1 MNTDTK
7 NILLFGDSNT
17 WGFDPACGGRFPY
30 RVRWTTICAEKL
42 GTAYNCIPCGMNGRT
57 TIFDDPLKGCRNGLD
72 ALDFELQTNKPLDL
86 LVIMLGTND
95 LKYTD
100 AAGSAEG
107 LKKIIEKATSYS
119 IYSVSEKI
127 IDKINILNAT
137 KLAMI
142 NAVENLKIKPDILFI
157 DALELD
163 IDIKQISIIKGDSK
177 SYSIGCA
184 SILAKV
190 NRDNMMDNLPEKYQ
204 KYKISKNKG
213 YGTKEHLEAI
223 EKYAPS
229 DMHRFSFE
237 PIKSYNHKYKK

>member
-1 MNTDTK
+1 MIIDKLKYEKEYLKSGYKYICGIDEVGRGCLFGPVTAAAVIMPLSLSFNNEK
-7 NILLFGDSNT
+7 NIIEGIEDSK
-17 WGFDPACGGRFPY
+17 
-30 RVRWTTICAEKL
+30 KL
-42 GTAYNCIPCGMNGRT
+42 SPKTRE
-57 TIFDDPLKGCRNGLD
+57 
-72 ALDFELQTNKPLDL
+72 EL
-86 LVIMLGTND
+86 
-95 LKYTD
+95 
-100 AAGSAEG
+100 S
-107 LKKIIEKATSYS
+107 KKIIEKSIAYS

-127 IDKINILNAT
+127 IDEINILNAT

-142 NAVENLKIKPDILFI
+142 KAVENLKIKPDILFI

-190 NRDNMMDNLPEKYQ
+190 SRDEMMNNLPEEYQ

-223 EKYAPS
+223 EKYGPS
-229 DMHRFSFE
+229 DKHRFTFE
-237 PIKSYNHKYKK
+237 PIKSYNHK

>member
-1 MNTDTK
+1 MIIDK
-7 NILLFGDSNT
+7 LEYEKEYLKSGYKYICGIDEVGRGCLFG
-17 WGFDPACGGRFPY
+17 P
-30 RVRWTTICAEKL
+30 V
-42 GTAYNCIPCGMNGRT
+42 TA
-57 TIFDDPLKGCRNGLD
+57 
-72 ALDFELQTNKPLDL
+72 AA
-86 LVIMLGTND
+86 VIMPLSLSFNNNKND
-95 LKYTD
+95 II
-100 AAGSAEG
+100 EG
-107 LKKIIEKATSYS
+107 IEDSKKLSPKIREELSKKIIEKSIDYS

-127 IDKINILNAT
+127 IDEINILNAT

-142 NAVENLKIKPDILFI
+142 KAVENLKIKPDILFI

-190 NRDNMMDNLPEKYQ
+190 SRDEMMNNLSEEYQ

-223 EKYAPS
+223 KKYGPS
-229 DMHRFSFE
+229 DKHRFTFE
-237 PIKSYNHKYKK
+237 PIKSYNHK

>member
-1 MNTDTK
+1 MIIDK
-7 NILLFGDSNT
+7 LKYEKEYLKSGYKYICGIDEVGRGCLFG
-17 WGFDPACGGRFPY
+17 P
-30 RVRWTTICAEKL
+30 V
-42 GTAYNCIPCGMNGRT
+42 TA
-57 TIFDDPLKGCRNGLD
+57 
-72 ALDFELQTNKPLDL
+72 AA
-86 LVIMLGTND
+86 VIMPLSLSFNNNENENII
-95 LKYTD
+95 
-100 AAGSAEG
+100 EG
-107 LKKIIEKATSYS
+107 IEDSKKLSPKIRKELSKKIIEKSIDYS

-127 IDKINILNAT
+127 IDEINILNAT

-142 NAVENLKIKPDILFI
+142 KAVENLKIKPDILFI

-190 NRDNMMDNLPEKYQ
+190 SRDEMMNNLPEEYQ

-223 EKYAPS
+223 EKYGPS
-229 DMHRFSFE
+229 DKHRFTFE
-237 PIKSYNHKYKK
+237 PIKSYNHK

>member
-1 MNTDTK
+1 MIIDK
-7 NILLFGDSNT
+7 LKYEKEYLKLGYKYICGIDEVGRGCLFG
-17 WGFDPACGGRFPY
+17 P
-30 RVRWTTICAEKL
+30 V
-42 GTAYNCIPCGMNGRT
+42 TAT
-57 TIFDDPLKGCRNGLD
+57 
-72 ALDFELQTNKPLDL
+72 A
-86 LVIMLGTND
+86 VIMPLSLSFNNNENEIII
-95 LKYTD
+95 
-100 AAGSAEG
+100 EG
-107 LKKIIEKATSYS
+107 IEDSKKLSPKIREELSKKIIEKSIAYS

-127 IDKINILNAT
+127 IDEINILNAT

-142 NAVENLKIKPDILFI
+142 KAVENLKIKPDILFI

-190 NRDNMMDNLPEKYQ
+190 SRDEMMNNLPGEYQ

-223 EKYAPS
+223 EKYGPS
-229 DMHRFSFE
+229 DKHRFTFE
-237 PIKSYNHKYKK
+237 PIKSYNHK

>member
-1 MNTDTK
+1 MIIDKLKYEKEYLKLGYKYICGIDEVGRGCLFGPVTAAAVIMPLSLSFNNNEK
-7 NILLFGDSNT
+7 NIIEGIEDSK
-17 WGFDPACGGRFPY
+17 
-30 RVRWTTICAEKL
+30 KL
-42 GTAYNCIPCGMNGRT
+42 SPKIR
-57 TIFDDPLKGCRNGLD
+57 K
-72 ALDFELQTNKPLDL
+72 EL
-86 LVIMLGTND
+86 
-95 LKYTD
+95 
-100 AAGSAEG
+100 S
-107 LKKIIEKATSYS
+107 KKIIEKSIEYS

-127 IDKINILNAT
+127 IDEINILNAT

-142 NAVENLKIKPDILFI
+142 KAVENLKINPDILFI

-190 NRDNMMDNLPEKYQ
+190 SRDEMMNNLPEEYQ

-223 EKYAPS
+223 EKYGPS
-229 DMHRFSFE
+229 DKHRFTFE
-237 PIKSYNHKYKK
+237 PIKSYNHK

>member
-1 MNTDTK
+1 MIIDK
-7 NILLFGDSNT
+7 LKYEKEYLKSGYKYICGIDEVGRGCLFG
-17 WGFDPACGGRFPY
+17 P
-30 RVRWTTICAEKL
+30 V
-42 GTAYNCIPCGMNGRT
+42 TA
-57 TIFDDPLKGCRNGLD
+57 
-72 ALDFELQTNKPLDL
+72 AA
-86 LVIMLGTND
+86 VIMPLSLSFNNNEND
-95 LKYTD
+95 II
-100 AAGSAEG
+100 EG
-107 LKKIIEKATSYS
+107 IEDSKKLSPKIREELSKKIIEKSIAYS

-127 IDKINILNAT
+127 IDEINILNAT

-142 NAVENLKIKPDILFI
+142 KAVENLKIKPDILFI

-190 NRDNMMDNLPEKYQ
+190 NRDEMMNNLPEEYQ

-223 EKYAPS
+223 KKYGPS
-229 DMHRFSFE
+229 DKHRFTFE
-237 PIKSYNHKYKK
+237 PIKSYNHK

>member
-1 MNTDTK
+1 MIIDKLKYEKEYLKSGYKYICGIDEVGRGCLFGPVPAAAVIMPLSFNNEK
-7 NILLFGDSNT
+7 NIIEGIEDSK
-17 WGFDPACGGRFPY
+17 
-30 RVRWTTICAEKL
+30 KL
-42 GTAYNCIPCGMNGRT
+42 SPKIR
-57 TIFDDPLKGCRNGLD
+57 K
-72 ALDFELQTNKPLDL
+72 EL
-86 LVIMLGTND
+86 
-95 LKYTD
+95 
-100 AAGSAEG
+100 S
-107 LKKIIEKATSYS
+107 KKIIEKSIDYS

-127 IDKINILNAT
+127 IDEINILNAT

-142 NAVENLKIKPDILFI
+142 KAVENLKIKPDILFI

-190 NRDNMMDNLPEKYQ
+190 SRDEMMNNLPEEYQ

-223 EKYAPS
+223 EKYGPS
-229 DMHRFSFE
+229 DKHRFTFE
-237 PIKSYNHKYKK
+237 PIKSYNHK

>member
-1 MNTDTK
+1 MIIDKLKYEKEYLKSGYKYICGMDEVGRGCLFGPVTAAAVIMPLSLSFNNNENEK
-7 NILLFGDSNT
+7 NIIEGIEDSK
-17 WGFDPACGGRFPY
+17 
-30 RVRWTTICAEKL
+30 KL
-42 GTAYNCIPCGMNGRT
+42 SPKIRE
-57 TIFDDPLKGCRNGLD
+57 
-72 ALDFELQTNKPLDL
+72 EL
-86 LVIMLGTND
+86 
-95 LKYTD
+95 
-100 AAGSAEG
+100 S
-107 LKKIIEKATSYS
+107 KKIIEKSIDYS

-127 IDKINILNAT
+127 IDEINILNAT

-142 NAVENLKIKPDILFI
+142 KAVENLKIKPDILFI

-190 NRDNMMDNLPEKYQ
+190 SRDEMMNNLPEEYQ

-223 EKYAPS
+223 KKYGPS
-229 DMHRFSFE
+229 DKHRFTFE
-237 PIKSYNHKYKK
+237 PIKSYNHK

>member
-1 MNTDTK
+1 MIIDK
-7 NILLFGDSNT
+7 LKYEKEYLKSGYKYICGIDEVGRGCLFG
-17 WGFDPACGGRFPY
+17 P
-30 RVRWTTICAEKL
+30 V
-42 GTAYNCIPCGMNGRT
+42 TA
-57 TIFDDPLKGCRNGLD
+57 
-72 ALDFELQTNKPLDL
+72 AA
-86 LVIMLGTND
+86 VIMPLSLSFNNNEND
-95 LKYTD
+95 II
-100 AAGSAEG
+100 EG
-107 LKKIIEKATSYS
+107 IEDSKKLSPKTREELSKKIIEKSIDYS

-127 IDKINILNAT
+127 IDEINILNAT

-142 NAVENLKIKPDILFI
+142 KAVENLKIKPDILFI

-190 NRDNMMDNLPEKYQ
+190 SRDEMMNNLPEEYQ

-223 EKYAPS
+223 KKYGPS
-229 DMHRFSFE
+229 DKHRFTFE
-237 PIKSYNHKYKK
+237 PIKSYNHK